1 MSRLEISYPGGCPPV
16 DSFERFTPEQRAA
29 WIGQERE
36 HERWRRA
43 FLRESEARLSRRSK
57 IGREHERRIVFE
69 LIGDRV

>member
-1 MSRLEISYPGGCPPV
+1 MSERELSYVCGCPPV

-29 WIGQERE
+29 WIDQERE

-43 FLRESEARLSRRSK
+43 FLRESEARLRRRAK
-57 IGREHERRIVFE
+57 MGREHERCVVFE